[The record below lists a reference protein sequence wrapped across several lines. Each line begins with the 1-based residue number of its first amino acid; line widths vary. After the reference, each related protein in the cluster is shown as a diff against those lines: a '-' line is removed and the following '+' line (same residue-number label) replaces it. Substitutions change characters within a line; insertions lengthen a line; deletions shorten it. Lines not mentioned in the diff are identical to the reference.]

1 MKAKLPK
8 GKRGGPDPMP
18 GAAAEELPERWS
30 VQRKTELVMR
40 LLRGE
45 ALDAVSRESQ
55 VPAHELERWQRIFLD
70 QGKRG
75 LRTKAEPEER
85 ELILARA
92 KIGELMM
99 RLELAEDLIEK
110 RGFTDEWKRR
120 AR

>member
-1 MKAKLPK
+1 MKPPK
-8 GKRGGPDPMP
+8 GKPAGSEPTPAT
-18 GAAAEELPERWS
+18 GADELPERWS
-30 VQRKTELVMR
+30 VQRKTELVLR

-45 ALDAVSRESQ
+45 DLEPCRGSQ
-55 VPAHELERWQRIFLD
+55 VPAHELERWQRIFLE

-99 RLELAEDLIEK
+99 RQELAEDLIEK
-110 RGFTDEWKRR
+110 RGFTDEWRR
-120 AR
+120 RKG